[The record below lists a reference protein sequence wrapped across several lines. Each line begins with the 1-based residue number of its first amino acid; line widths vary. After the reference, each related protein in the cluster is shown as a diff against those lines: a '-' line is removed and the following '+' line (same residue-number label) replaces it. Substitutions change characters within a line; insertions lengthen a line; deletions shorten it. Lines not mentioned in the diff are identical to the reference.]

1 MVVTHS
7 TSHCTF
13 HSGLHLTSHCIPYHA
28 PFHINH
34 IILHNTTSDVTI
46 IYHML
51 PITSHSILH
60 TISLHHITSSHIAHR
75 CCIPLHVMWPWCVSM
90 WLWCAMLCIVAKI
103 GAWCGMVWYEMCDV
117 ECVSKLC
124 MIWDVVHFLPPH
136 HTTTYCTSLLHTS
149 AGNAAV
155 MYNYVAVMCNMW
167 CIVAKIGVWCVMWWW
182 QMWCGMVWC
191 DVECVGTVCMMWD
204 VVHFLPPPHNTTYC
218 TPLLHTSTCNVAM
231 MYNYVAVMCSMWC
244 IVAKIGAWCV
254 IWWWQMWCE
263 MVWYE
268 MCDVE
273 CVGTVCMMWDGTK
286 RNVVWWDVKYGS
298 ITLHISSHNTHSTCT
313 IPHHTNPF
321 HISPPQLIYHT
332 FHQIPHHTFHTT
344 TVLCD
349 EMWNVLPP
357 CGSGMCL

>member
-1 MVVTHS
+1 MQ
-7 TSHCTF
+7 
-13 HSGLHLTSHCIPYHA
+13 Y
-28 PFHINH
+28 
-34 IILHNTTSDVTI
+34 
-46 IYHML
+46 
-51 PITSHSILH
+51 
-60 TISLHHITSSHIAHR
+60 
-75 CCIPLHVMWPWCVSM
+75 
-90 WLWCAMLCIVAKI
+90 
-103 GAWCGMVWYEMCDV
+103 
-117 ECVSKLC
+117 
-124 MIWDVVHFLPPH
+124 VVH
-136 HTTTYCTSLLHTS
+136 C
-149 AGNAAV
+149 G
-155 MYNYVAVMCNMW
+155 
-167 CIVAKIGVWCVMWWW
+167 KDWCVMWWW

-191 DVECVGTVCMMWD
+191 DVECVGRVCMMWD

-349 EMWNVLPP
+349 EMWNVVVECVSNTFHIITQHSNITYYTTFHITPHGGNIPYHTLHLIAPYYNIVP
-357 CGSGMCL
+357 QFILHHHSTFHISHNSSSHWTITYCTSVAFDITQAAFHITTRWW